1 LARPLRI
8 LFPGAWYHVMNRG
21 LEKRDIFR
29 AAANISQFM
38 QLLAVASERFAIEIN
53 AYCLMGNHYHLL
65 LRTSEA
71 NLPDAM
77 RHIDGVYTQSF
88 NRAHGRDGP
97 LFRGRY
103 HSITVEADRH
113 LLAASRYIHLNAVD
127 AGQVDLPEQ
136 WQYSSY
142 RAYLG
147 VDSTPRWLHTR
158 MVLNFFGSIGARA
171 QYRAFVEEGVDPATR
186 AFYTAARRSPVLGS
200 MPYRHEIAAVLGD
213 DIDERMPE
221 IPDARLLSRRPTLQA
236 ILRAIARAFEVQE
249 ADIKAIGKR
258 RNRRACI
265 ARGAFM
271 ELATRIGRCRVRD
284 AAAWLGYSRSSSGSA
299 AAAKFRASCMASDD
313 LTSRI
318 RHAAESLGVK
328 SSLDVE
334 QRGQVFVGR

>member
-1 LARPLRI
+1 MARPLRI

-21 LEKRDIFR
+21 LEKRDVFR
-29 AAANISQFM
+29 SAADISQFLR
-38 QLLAVASERFAIEIN
+38 LLAVASERFAIEIN

-65 LRTSEA
+65 LRTGDA

-113 LLAASRYIHLNAVD
+113 LLAASRYVHLNAVD

-136 WQYSSY
+136 WPHSSY

-147 VDSTPRWLHTR
+147 ADKTPRWLHTT

-200 MPYRHEIAAVLGD
+200 MPYRHEIASVLGD
-213 DIDERMPE
+213 DLDERMPE
-221 IPDARLLSRRPTLQA
+221 IPDARLLSCRPS
-236 ILRAIARAFEVQE
+236 LRAILFAIAHVFEVEE
-249 ADIKAIGKR
+249 ADIKAIGRR
-258 RNRRACI
+258 RNRTACI

-271 ELATRIGRCRVRD
+271 DLAMRIGRYRVRE
-284 AAAWLGYSRSSSGSA
+284 AGAWLGYSRSSSGSA
-299 AAAKFRASCMASDD
+299 AAAKFRAACMESDD
-313 LTSRI
+313 LTARALQ
-318 RHAAESLGVK
+318 AAESLG
-328 SSLDVE
+328 DE
-334 QRGQVFVGR
+334 RGSELR